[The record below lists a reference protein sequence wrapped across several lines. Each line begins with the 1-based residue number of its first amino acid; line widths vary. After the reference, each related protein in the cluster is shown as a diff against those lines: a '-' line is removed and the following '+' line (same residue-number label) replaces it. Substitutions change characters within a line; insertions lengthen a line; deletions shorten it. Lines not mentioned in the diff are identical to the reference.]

1 MDSYLKILQ
10 EKAKKI
16 DANIEDCNYDKEC
29 VTNAIA
35 SKVRTNLETENI
47 SIIKEKA
54 INIQAILTTS
64 KESKIFLLDAI
75 EERVKE
81 ILSEENERFT
91 SMQLQEKFIPFDFG

>member
-1 MDSYLKILQ
+1 MDAYLKILQ

-16 DANIEDCNYDKEC
+16 DVNIETCNYDKEC
-29 VTNAIA
+29 IANAIA
-35 SKVRTNLETENI
+35 TKVRSNLETEDI

-64 KESKIFLLDAI
+64 KENKLFLLEAI
-75 EERVKE
+75 EKRVKE

-91 SMQLQEKFIPFDFG
+91 SMQLQERFIPLDLG